1 MMSDQNG
8 PAPDNLIWL
17 LDDEFGFDQINHLQG
32 ILRERR
38 YDLAVTRGET
48 FKEDYPKYAPYAK
61 GILLQV
67 GFPLREEDIKGL
79 TSCQIISVTG
89 IGFNDLDLEAT
100 TRYGIVATNVP
111 GFCVDEVSDH
121 TLALILALYRRLPE
135 CRDMITKGIWKA
147 VDIGSMRR
155 LKGQVLGLVGFGKIG
170 REVARKAKGFGF
182 NVKVYDPY
190 LPEAKQ
196 NQFEVELVDFDD
208 LIRTSDVISL
218 HVPLNKETYHLI
230 NADVFEAMKDTAYL
244 INTCRGDVVNE
255 ADLIHALKTKK
266 IAGAG
271 LDVLSQEPPEV
282 SNPLL
287 FMPNVI
293 VSPHS
298 AFISDDS
305 LSELCV
311 KSAKAIFDKL
321 DGKIPENV
329 INSEVL
335 RVK

>member
-8 PAPDNLIWL
+8 SAPDNLIWL
-17 LDDEFGFDQINHLQG
+17 LDDEFGFDQINHLQE
-32 ILRERR
+32 ILRERG

-67 GFPLREEDIKGL
+67 GFPLCEEDIKGL
-79 TSCQIISVTG
+79 SCCRIISVTG
-89 IGFNDLDLEAT
+89 IGYNDLDLEAAT
-100 TRYGIVATNVP
+100 QHGIVSTNVP
-111 GFCVDEVSDH
+111 GFCMDEVSDH

-155 LKGQVLGLVGFGKIG
+155 LKGQVLGLVGFGRIG
-170 REVARKAKGFGF
+170 REVARKAKCFGF

-190 LPEAKQ
+190 LPGSKQ
-196 NQFEVELVDFDD
+196 DLLNVELADFDD

-218 HVPLNKETYHLI
+218 HVPLNKETYHWI
-230 NADVFEAMKDTAYL
+230 NAVVFEAMKDTAYL

-282 SNPLL
+282 RNPLL

-293 VSPHS
+293 VSPHA
-298 AFISDDS
+298 AFISNDS
-305 LSELCV
+305 LNELCV

-321 DGKIPENV
+321 DGNVPENV
-329 INSEVL
+329 INPEVL